1 MPFSS
6 PLRGQTL
13 ALPAPMIPLQSHDS
27 LKNNSKTTDHGKNF
41 EDADSGKIIRSI
53 YFELN
58 IMRDK
63 FMDSDSK
70 GSNYSSEP
78 AQEIG
83 SHNCCLLE
91 AIIGMHCVK
100 EERTIGKSARCS
112 HRKTAKGTII
122 EERDAAAAPYAS
134 LDSPTAYEAEQIR
147 GRNEKTLRPVSN
159 RSPKSAQLGY
169 CMVILCETCGIKVHE
184 QCFENSPAP

>member
-1 MPFSS
+1 M
-6 PLRGQTL
+6 
-13 ALPAPMIPLQSHDS
+13 H
-27 LKNNSKTTDHGKNF
+27 
-41 EDADSGKIIRSI
+41 
-53 YFELN
+53 
-58 IMRDK
+58 DK

-83 SHNCCLLE
+83 SHNSCLLE
-91 AIIGMHCVK
+91 AIIRDALCEGRANNWEK
-100 EERTIGKSARCS
+100 RTVSAEAS
-112 HRKTAKGTII
+112 TGKTAKGTII

-134 LDSPTAYEAEQIR
+134 LDSPTAYEEEQIR
-147 GRNEKTLRPVSN
+147 GRNEKSLRPVSN